1 MPIYAPTLPP
11 RENLDGGSHPV
22 AVLMRFD
29 FGRVMRAKL
38 GIFFGF
44 LFLLILIF
52 QLGSLYFRY
61 LANTSVAFS
70 GVKDFAA
77 QVMTQGAEYQADHLG
92 QWVLI
97 PMWFQVALIGGGLVA
112 RDTLHRIRPLIYAHP
127 VRPQD
132 YLLAKGGLAALL
144 PFAIQLPFVL
154 IPWTMSLLVAGKS
167 GPIWAT
173 LPLRM
178 LPAAL
183 IIAVLAGAVTLGASA
198 MAGSPRAGFGWVL
211 GIVVGTFALGG
222 ILAGLLKAKAFP
234 AISPIALATAWPQLL
249 CGVQDPFLDWAPA
262 VIGTVAHIGLWVFV
276 AAKRTLPSEAVL

>member
-11 RENLDGGSHPV
+11 RENLDRGSHPI

-29 FGRVMRAKL
+29 FGRVMKAKL

-44 LFLLILIF
+44 LFLLILLI
-52 QLGSLYFRY
+52 QLGSLYLRY
-61 LANTSVAFS
+61 LSNTSVAFS
-70 GVKDFAA
+70 GMKDFAS
-77 QVMTQGAEYQADHLG
+77 QILTQGPEYQADHLG
-92 QWVLI
+92 QAVLI

-154 IPWTMSLLVAGKS
+154 IPWAMSLMVAGKN
-167 GPIWAT
+167 GPIWTT
-173 LPLRM
+173 LPLH
-178 LPAAL
+178 LIPAAL
-183 IIAVLAGAVTLGASA
+183 MIAILAGSVTLGASA

-211 GIVVGTFALGG
+211 GIVLGTFALGG
-222 ILAGLLKAKAFP
+222 ILAGLLKAKAFL
-234 AISPIALATAWPQLL
+234 AISPVALATAWPQLL
-249 CGVQDPFLDWAPA
+249 CGMKDPFLDWVPT
-262 VIGTVAHIGLWVFV
+262 VIGTVAHVSLWIFV
-276 AAKRTLPSEAVL
+276 AAQRTKPSEAVL